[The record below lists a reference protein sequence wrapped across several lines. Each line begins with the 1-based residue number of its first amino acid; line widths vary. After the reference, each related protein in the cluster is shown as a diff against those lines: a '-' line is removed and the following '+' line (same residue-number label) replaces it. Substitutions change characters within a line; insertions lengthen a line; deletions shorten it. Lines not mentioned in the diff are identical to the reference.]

1 MENRQSREQKTT
13 RAMSIAVYCYGMQQ
27 HIREYL
33 YLWKLGNAKP
43 AEKIAPPP
51 LANHTVEENIFGRSG
66 KIYNS
71 SGSKKKR
78 D

>member
-1 MENRQSREQKTT
+1 M
-13 RAMSIAVYCYGMQQ
+13 
-27 HIREYL
+27 EYL

-51 LANHTVEENIFGRSG
+51 ANHTVEENIFGRSG

-71 SGSKKKR
+71 PGSKKKR